1 MGDGLGAL
9 QAWFVA
15 HCDGNWEQEYGVT
28 IQTVEEPGWELRVDL
43 VGTRL
48 EGIALPRQSVARAAE
63 DWCEMWCDGYTFY
76 AVGGPHDLDE
86 LLGSFV
92 SFAELDSAAVEA

>member
-1 MGDGLGAL
+1 MLDAL

-28 IQTVEEPGWELRVDL
+28 IGTIEDPGWELRVDV

-48 EGIALPRQSVARAAE
+48 AGSDLARQRLARAPD
-63 DWCEMWCDGYTFY
+63 DWIETWCDGYTFY
-76 AVGGPHDLDE
+76 AAGGPNSLDE
-86 LLGSFV
+86 LVASFV
-92 SFAELDSAAVEA
+92 SFAERNTAPVEV

>member
-1 MGDGLGAL
+1 MGVGLGAL
-9 QAWFVA
+9 QAWFAA

-43 VGTRL
+43 VGTSL
-48 EGIALPRQSVARAAE
+48 EGIVLAREGVARADE
-63 DWCEMWCDGYTFY
+63 DWSEVWCDGYTFH
-76 AVGGPHDLDE
+76 AVGGPHNLDE

-92 SFAELDSAAVEA
+92 SFAELHSAAVEA

>member
-9 QAWFVA
+9 QAWFAA

-28 IQTVEEPGWELRVDL
+28 IETVEEPGWELRVDL

-48 EGIALPRQSVARAAE
+48 EGTVLGRQAVARAAE

-86 LLGSFV
+86 LLRSFV